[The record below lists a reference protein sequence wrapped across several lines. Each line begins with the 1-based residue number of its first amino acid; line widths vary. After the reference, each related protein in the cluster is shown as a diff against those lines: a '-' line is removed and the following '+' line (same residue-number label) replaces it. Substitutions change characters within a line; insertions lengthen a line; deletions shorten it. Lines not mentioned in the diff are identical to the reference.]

1 MHSPKFL
8 VSLLSL
14 SCLALVTG
22 CLFRGDRT
30 QRNASSL
37 VNYLYPRGMRVAD
50 APAIPTLTLPLRV
63 GVAWVP
69 NGPGP
74 GAGRGDLTENQKL
87 ELLQK
92 VVPHFRSYSF
102 VRGIETIPTTYL
114 MPGGGFANLD
124 QLRSIYGVDVIA
136 LVSYDQ
142 VQFTSQ
148 GLLSLAYW
156 TVVGAYTIQGEKNE
170 TDTMIDT
177 AVYDIASRK
186 LLFRAPGVSRVKASA
201 TLVNLGEQLRL
212 DSQHGFE
219 LAATNM
225 VTNLQSELAQF
236 RTRVEQSPQEFNVVR
251 TPGYTG
257 GGAINWIGL
266 SLVGLMGLA
275 ALGMKRV
282 SIFGSFLNG
291 RAPIWTLCVVALA
304 GLVWLF
310 PGSADLLIYDRNAI
324 LAGEIW
330 RLWTGHLVHFSL
342 SHVVLD
348 ASALLICGWLLEA
361 RTRSNGPLLFLIG
374 SPLISLSLFAFVPE
388 MSRYGGLSALVV
400 LAMVHVALSWAK
412 ESIQLRWLAGTALL
426 LLGIKIAYELASP
439 VALFASMPSVAVAPA
454 SHLAG
459 AVLALLWN
467 LGTRPSQPSVEA
479 TSSEANSIS
488 PLWAR

>member
-1 MHSPKFL
+1 MHSPKFF

-14 SCLALVTG
+14 SCLALLAG

-30 QRNASSL
+30 QRHSSSL
-37 VNYLYPRGMRVAD
+37 VNYLYPRGMRAAD
-50 APAIPTLTLPLRV
+50 TPAIPTLTLPLRV

-69 NGPGP
+69 DGPGP
-74 GAGRGDLTENQKL
+74 GYGRSELTENQKL

-92 VVPHFRSYSF
+92 VVPHFRSYAF
-102 VRGIETIPTTYL
+102 VRSIEIIPTTYL

-124 QLRSIYGVDVIA
+124 QLRAIYGVDVIA
-136 LVSYDQ
+136 LVSHDQ
-142 VQFTSQ
+142 VQFTSE
-148 GLLSLAYW
+148 GLLSMAYW

-170 TDTMIDT
+170 TDTMIDA

-186 LLFRAPGVSRVKASA
+186 LLFRAPGVSRVKAAS
-201 TLVNLGEQLRL
+201 TLVNLSEQLRV
-212 DSQHGFE
+212 DARRGFDQ
-219 LAATNM
+219 AATNM
-225 VTNLQSELAQF
+225 VTNLQNELARF
-236 RTRVEQSPQEFNVVR
+236 RTRVEQAPQEFNVVR

-257 GGAINWIGL
+257 GGAIDWIGIGW
-266 SLVGLMGLA
+266 VGIMGVA
-275 ALGMKRV
+275 ALRMKSLRTL
-282 SIFGSFLNG
+282 GSFLNG
-291 RAPIWTLCVVALA
+291 KAPIWTLCVVALA

-330 RLWTGHLVHFSL
+330 RLWTGHLVHFSM

-348 ASALLICGWLLEA
+348 GSAWLVCGWLLEA
-361 RTRSNGPLLFLIG
+361 RTRNNCPLLLLIG
-374 SPLISLSLFAFVPE
+374 PPLISLSLFTFVPE

-400 LAMVHVALSWAK
+400 LAMVHVALNWAK

-439 VALFASMPSVAVAPA
+439 VALFASLPSAAVAPA

-459 AVLALLWN
+459 AVLALLGS
-467 LGTRPSQPSVEA
+467 LVTRPTQPSFEA
-479 TSSEANSIS
+479 TSSEASSIS